1 MPTDNKSLPISLP
14 CGQEWGK
21 GGGLWSH
28 KQRLSYLWCP
38 HLRDS
43 SFSIPECN
51 SYLVVFRN
59 HFLAFLYRWWLPCK
73 FASLG
78 INFSACLLKNV
89 GTVFLKVHFKVC
101 TPCYYLFFFFFMFSF
116 EELRCSTRKVLH
128 PRKFVDCLCDS
139 VNRFL
144 FCTSCRLVRRP
155 RDLLRLMPVPMA
167 TLKGTLKVWW
177 WYVSA
182 VMGVSTQ
189 RRASLLVASGGGRV

>member
-1 MPTDNKSLPISLP
+1 M
-14 CGQEWGK
+14 
-21 GGGLWSH
+21 
-28 KQRLSYLWCP
+28 LS
-38 HLRDS
+38 S
-43 SFSIPECN
+43 VFFS
-51 SYLVVFRN
+51 
-59 HFLAFLYRWWLPCK
+59 
-73 FASLG
+73 
-78 INFSACLLKNV
+78 
-89 GTVFLKVHFKVC
+89 
-101 TPCYYLFFFFFMFSF
+101 FMFSF

-128 PRKFVDCLCDS
+128 PHKFVDCLCDS

-189 RRASLLVASGGGRV
+189 RRASLLVASGGGRMQKYLFYSYPKVLSLLLAPLPSLALKLRLMRSWWRSFSIASAIVF